1 MRETNDQISVVNRTG
16 DLSARDFLMP
26 LFRRKRLVTVT
37 FLAVLAAVIL
47 LAVVL
52 GPAYSSRMEILV
64 NRERLDPLVSTEAT
78 TQILSADNPVTPEEI
93 NSEVELLSSR
103 DVLEQVVLANH
114 LDKPDGFSL
123 EDLLI
128 PWQTP
133 QDRTARAVKRL
144 AKKLQIENIKN
155 SNLIEITYKS
165 SDPQRSYAVL
175 KSLGDLYVAKHVA
188 VHRPAG
194 SLEFFTTETQKY
206 HDELQDAESK
216 LRNFGLH
223 NAVAA
228 PDQQRVD
235 LSTQAADSVGLL
247 HQAEQAVAAD
257 EERIKNDRQQLSATP
272 QRMTTLQA
280 SGANEKLIDS
290 LRTALLAAQNKRT
303 KLVIKF
309 NDDYPLVR
317 EADQEIAEDQAA
329 VAQAEQKRDV
339 TETTDFD
346 PTYEL
351 LREDLAKAQ
360 SDLAAQR
367 ATVAAT
373 QHSVHSIRG
382 EMVNLDQLSLTQ
394 QDLQRE
400 AKAAESN
407 YLLYLAKREQ
417 ERTSNALDVTR
428 IANVAIA
435 VPPSIPVL
443 PVFSWPMIGL
453 LGLCSA
459 MVLGVGAAYT
469 TDYLDRSFHTPAQVV
484 EIIGIPVLAA
494 LPISTRGRL
503 GLGNFNGNGHG
514 NGNGNGNGNGHHPAP
529 SATNGSHE
537 HA

>member
-1 MRETNDQISVVNRTG
+1 MREINDQISVVNRTG

-26 LFRRKRLVTVT
+26 LFRRKRLVAIT
-37 FLAVLAAVIL
+37 FFSVLAAVL
-47 LAVVL
+47 LVAVAL

-103 DVLEQVVLANH
+103 DVLEQVVVANR

-123 EDLLI
+123 VDLLM

-133 QDRTARAVKRL
+133 QDRTARAVKHL

-165 SDPQRSYAVL
+165 SDPQRAYAVL

-228 PDQQRVD
+228 PDQQRID

-303 KLVIKF
+303 HLAIKF

-329 VAQAEQKRDV
+329 VTQAEQKRDV

-351 LREDLAKAQ
+351 LREDMAKAQ

-373 QHSVHSIRG
+373 QRSVHSIRG

-514 NGNGNGNGNGHHPAP
+514 NGNGNGNGHHPGP
-529 SATNGSHE
+529 SPINGSHE